1 VTERVSRVL
10 VIEDNPLS
18 RELVFAVLESL
29 GCDIVTAGSAE
40 EGLELAQSL
49 EPDLILLDLRLPGM
63 SGYEAIRVI
72 REHPVLRSVPVVA
85 VTAQAMQGD
94 EATALRAG
102 FDAYLS
108 KPIDNRRLR
117 ELVRGYLHLPGPS

>member
-1 VTERVSRVL
+1 MSDRVSRVL

-29 GCDIVTAGSAE
+29 GCDTVTAGSAE
-40 EGLELAQSL
+40 EGLELAESL
-49 EPDLILLDLRLPGM
+49 ELDLILLDLRLPGM
-63 SGYEAIRVI
+63 SGYEAIAVI
-72 REHPVLRSVPVVA
+72 RRHPVLRSVPVVA

-94 EATALRAG
+94 EASALRAG

-108 KPIDNRRLR
+108 KPIDNQRLR
-117 ELVRGYLHLPGPS
+117 ELVRGYLRLPGPS

>member
-1 VTERVSRVL
+1 VTDRMSRVL
-10 VIEDNPLS
+10 VIEDNPLG

-49 EPDLILLDLRLPGM
+49 ELDLILLDLRLPGM
-63 SGYEAIRVI
+63 SGYEAIRII
-72 REHPVLRSVPVVA
+72 RDHPVLRSTPVVA

-94 EATALRAG
+94 EASALRAG

-108 KPIDNRRLR
+108 KPIDNRQLR
-117 ELVRGYLHLPGPS
+117 DVVRGYLRLPGPS

>member
-1 VTERVSRVL
+1 MTDRVSRVL

-29 GCDIVTAGSAE
+29 GCDTVTAGSAE
-40 EGLELAQSL
+40 EGLELAESMEL
-49 EPDLILLDLRLPGM
+49 DLILLDLRLPGM
-63 SGYEAIRVI
+63 SGYEAIAVI
-72 REHPVLRSVPVVA
+72 RRHPVLGSVPVVA

-94 EATALRAG
+94 EASALRAG

-108 KPIDNRRLR
+108 KPIDNQRLR
-117 ELVRGYLHLPGPS
+117 ELVRGYLRLPGPS

>member
-1 VTERVSRVL
+1 MTDRVSRVL

-29 GCDIVTAGSAE
+29 GCDIITAASAE

-49 EPDLILLDLRLPGM
+49 QLDLILLDLRLPGM
-63 SGYEAIRVI
+63 SGYEAIRMI

-94 EATALRAG
+94 EASALRAG
-102 FDAYLS
+102 FDAYLT

>member
-1 VTERVSRVL
+1 MTDRVSRVL

-18 RELVFAVLESL
+18 RELVSAVLESL
-29 GCDIVTAGSAE
+29 GCDTVTAGSAE

-49 EPDLILLDLRLPGM
+49 KPDLILLDLRLPGM

-72 REHPVLRSVPVVA
+72 RTDPLFRSVPVVA

-94 EATALRAG
+94 EASALRAG

-108 KPIDNRRLR
+108 KPIDNHRLR
-117 ELVRGYLHLPGPS
+117 ELVRGYLHLPEPS

>member
-1 VTERVSRVL
+1 MTDRVSRVL

-18 RELVFAVLESL
+18 RELVSAVLESL
-29 GCDIVTAGSAE
+29 GCDVVTAGSAE

-49 EPDLILLDLRLPGM
+49 ELDLILLDLRLPGM
-63 SGYEAIRVI
+63 SGYEAIRMI
-72 REHPVLRSVPVVA
+72 RDHPVLRSVPVVA

-94 EATALRAG
+94 EASALRAG
-102 FDAYLS
+102 FDAYLT

-117 ELVRGYLHLPGPS
+117 DLVRGYLRLPGPS

>member
-1 VTERVSRVL
+1 M
-10 VIEDNPLS
+10 IEDNPLS
-18 RELVFAVLESL
+18 RELVSAVLESL

-40 EGLELAQSL
+40 EGLERAQSL

-63 SGYEAIRVI
+63 SGYEAIRII

-94 EATALRAG
+94 EAAALRTG

-108 KPIDNRRLR
+108 KPIDNHRLR
-117 ELVRGYLHLPGPS
+117 ELVRGYLRWPGAS

>member
-1 VTERVSRVL
+1 MTARRARVL

-18 RELVFAVLESL
+18 RELVSAVLESV
-29 GCDIVTAGSAE
+29 GCEIVTTGSAE
-40 EGLELAQSL
+40 AGLELARTL
-49 EPDLILLDLRLPGM
+49 ELDLILLDMRLPGM
-63 SGYEAIRVI
+63 SGFEAIRLI
-72 REHPVLRSVPVVA
+72 RADPALQTLPVVA

-94 EATALRAG
+94 EASALRAG

-117 ELVRGYLHLPGPS
+117 ELVRAYLPPPASP

>member
-1 VTERVSRVL
+1 MSRVL

-29 GCDIVTAGSAE
+29 GCDVVTAGSAE

-49 EPDLILLDLRLPGM
+49 ELDLILLDLRLPGM
-63 SGYEAIRVI
+63 SGYEAMRVI
-72 REHPVLRSVPVVA
+72 REHPALRSVPVVA

-94 EATALRAG
+94 EASVLRAG

-117 ELVRGYLHLPGPS
+117 DMVRGYLHLPGPS

>member
-1 VTERVSRVL
+1 VTARVSRVL
-10 VIEDNPLS
+10 VVEDNPLS

-29 GCDIVTAGSAE
+29 GCEILTAGSAE
-40 EGLELAQSL
+40 DGLELAQSL
-49 EPDLILLDLRLPGM
+49 ELDLILLDLRLPGM
-63 SGYEAIRVI
+63 SGYAAIRLI

-94 EATALRAG
+94 EASALRAG
-102 FDAYLS
+102 FDGYLS

>member
-1 VTERVSRVL
+1 MTDRVSRVL

-29 GCDIVTAGSAE
+29 GCDTVTAGSAE
-40 EGLELAQSL
+40 EGLELAESMEL
-49 EPDLILLDLRLPGM
+49 DLILLDLRLPGR
-63 SGYEAIRVI
+63 SGYEAIAVI
-72 REHPVLRSVPVVA
+72 RRHPVLGSVPVVA

-94 EATALRAG
+94 EASALRAG

-108 KPIDNRRLR
+108 KPIDNQRLR
-117 ELVRGYLHLPGPS
+117 ELVRGYLRLPGPS

>member
-1 VTERVSRVL
+1 VTDRPARVL

-18 RELVFAVLESL
+18 RELVTAVLESV
-29 GCDIVTAGSAE
+29 GCDIVTAESAE
-40 EGLELAQSL
+40 VGLELARTL
-49 EPDLILLDLRLPGM
+49 PLDLILLDVRLPGM
-63 SGYEAIRVI
+63 SGFEAIRII
-72 REHPVLRSVPVVA
+72 RADPELRTLPVVA

-94 EATALRAG
+94 EITALRAG

-117 ELVRGYLHLPGPS
+117 ELVRGYLQLPGPS

>member
-1 VTERVSRVL
+1 VTDRVPRVL

-29 GCDIVTAGSAE
+29 GCDTVTAGSAE
-40 EGLELAQSL
+40 EGLELAESL
-49 EPDLILLDLRLPGM
+49 ELDLILLDLRLPGM
-63 SGYEAIRVI
+63 SGYDAIGVI
-72 REHPVLRSVPVVA
+72 RKHPVLRSVPVVA

-94 EATALRAG
+94 EASALRAG

-108 KPIDNRRLR
+108 KPIDNHRLR
-117 ELVRGYLHLPGPS
+117 ELVRGYLRLPGPS